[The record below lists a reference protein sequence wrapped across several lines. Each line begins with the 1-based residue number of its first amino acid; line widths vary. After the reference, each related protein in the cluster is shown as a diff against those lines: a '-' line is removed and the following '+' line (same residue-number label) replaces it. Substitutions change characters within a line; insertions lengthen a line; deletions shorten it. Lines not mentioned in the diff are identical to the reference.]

1 MKTYY
6 VIFINS
12 KTGLSQG
19 TTVQAV
25 SKQEAEKKVRQ
36 TRNVSKIIES
46 CEQ

>member
-19 TTVQAV
+19 TTVKAA
-25 SKQEAEKKVRQ
+25 SKKAAEEKVEQ